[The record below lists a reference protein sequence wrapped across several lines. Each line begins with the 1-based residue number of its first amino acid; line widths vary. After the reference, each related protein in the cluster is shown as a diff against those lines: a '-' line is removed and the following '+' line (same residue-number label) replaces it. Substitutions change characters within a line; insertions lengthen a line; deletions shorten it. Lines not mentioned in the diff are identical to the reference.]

1 MRSPR
6 PTSDRVSALLRRFL
20 GRFCG
25 ALAVLIPGT
34 ASAAGV
40 VSATLEAPHLR
51 FALNRE
57 TGGLAGIDEQ
67 NRTVIL
73 YPSEYLDGRQ
83 TEAIRS
89 PKLDGLPERILYKK
103 YKARGVFVVA
113 ALESGQ
119 VYLLD
124 GATLEPI
131 RSIKAS
137 QVNVIELHAAPSS
150 SDPHIYY
157 TYQVGYGGKTGRINL
172 ARLADEGT
180 LLDKSCLAVSPSGR
194 LLYCRQGVGDR
205 SLECVEVES
214 GSTPGE
220 KARLRIIHK
229 VDGEVPWVAPDP
241 LGDYTVTQYNVYS
254 PDLKTVVAEARLPY
268 ATPRLFAKR
277 PLMASSTGT
286 TIHVWSLNTYQRV
299 ATVPLPRAV
308 ADMPRSP
315 RTGRTPEIEVFA
327 DDAHERLIVT
337 RGNQAALVPLDALD
351 IPEEPRLFVKPAV
364 TRVPSGRTTVVPF
377 EKTVADMR
385 VELAREVPGVTLA
398 ADGLR
403 LTPAEDQVGRCEVPL
418 RLSHGTTVRV
428 QTIGVEV
435 GTPALKL
442 SFVPTNVRAN
452 PSGTRVVLWAQ
463 KRVESYP
470 TNFPP
475 PSHMALIDATAGEV
489 LVDKLAACN
498 FCAVDVDDH
507 YVYVAVTG
515 FKTVYAL
522 SLDDLSPRLKIQVPD
537 DPAKELAAV
546 GGKHLIAATER
557 GGVYCYSLPG
567 LKPAFKLDP
576 LAPASQDPKKRPNIG
591 AAASLVVDGEYVRYQ
606 GVVHDA
612 QLRSMALMRPPAFM
626 LTVDHVPAADSTR
639 PFDRDLPAIGSPM
652 RAARMSSSC
661 QLPGSC
667 LSAVAGSSMAEDALV
682 FKLDVLDRRTRKV
695 VESWPLKRVSPPP
708 KYRQARSGA
717 YVQPVGKDSVVVT
730 IGAEAYLCNL
740 SSHAA
745 EAPATMPR
753 FVPAQ
758 SGWTV
763 AADEHTEL
771 QHTLQGAARPVKAE
785 LMVLAHGV
793 SLDPTT
799 TTVTVDGPSLM
810 AGALE
815 TLALEFGTA
824 ENPFAPGSLQLQQYT
839 ALAGPYFER
848 VVGRKPTGVPL
859 LVPIGLQVTDANGAK
874 MDFSYYVF
882 LEVPSGAA
890 GESIAGSEAEAKQR
904 MAESTD
910 APDRKELV
918 SRADKLNR
926 ELQRLHDQT
935 SRLEQ
940 ALEEMFE
947 ERSRISGDPR

>member
-1 MRSPR
+1 MAV
-6 PTSDRVSALLRRFL
+6 TILLPW
-20 GRFCG
+20 
-25 ALAVLIPGT
+25 A
-34 ASAAGV
+34 ASAAH
-40 VSATLEAPHLR
+40 VSTVELQAEHAR
-51 FALNRE
+51 FAMNPE
-57 TGGLAGIDEQ
+57 TGGLAAVDAGTG
-67 NRTVIL
+67 TVVL
-73 YPSEYLDGRQ
+73 YPPEYLEGKQ
-83 TEAIRS
+83 TDVVRS
-89 PKLDGLPERILYKK
+89 PELSGPPRGILYKK
-103 YKARGVFVVA
+103 YKIRGVFVVD
-113 ALESGQ
+113 ALASGE
-119 VYLLD
+119 VHLLD

-131 RSIKAS
+131 RTIKAS
-137 QVNVIELHAAPSS
+137 QVNVTELHAALSS
-150 SDPHIYY
+150 SDPYIYY

-172 ARLADEGT
+172 ARLTDEGT
-180 LLDKSCLAVSPSGR
+180 LFDKSCLAVSPSGR

-220 KARLRIIHK
+220 KARLHIIHK

-241 LGDYTVTQYNVYS
+241 SGDYTVTQYNVYS

-268 ATPRLFAKR
+268 VKPRLFAKR

-308 ADMPRSP
+308 ADMPRST
-315 RTGRTPEIEVFA
+315 RTGRTPEIDVLA

-337 RGNQAALVPLDALD
+337 RGNRAALVPLDALD

-364 TRVPSGRTTVVPF
+364 TRVPWGRTTVVPL
-377 EKTVADMR
+377 EKTVADMK
-385 VELAREVPGVTLA
+385 VELAGEVPGVTLA

-403 LTPAEDQVGRCEVPL
+403 FTPAEDQVGRCEVPL

-428 QTIGVEV
+428 QTIGIEV
-435 GTPALKL
+435 GTPGLKL
-442 SFVPTNVRAN
+442 AFVPTGVRAN

-470 TNFPP
+470 THSPP
-475 PSHMALIDATAGEV
+475 PSHMALIDATAGQV

-507 YVYVAVTG
+507 HVYVAVTG
-515 FKTVYAL
+515 FRTVYAL
-522 SLDDLSPRLKIQVPD
+522 SLDDLSPRLKIQLPD

-576 LAPASQDPKKRPNIG
+576 LAPASEDPKKRPNIG
-591 AAASLVVDGEYVRYQ
+591 AAASLVVEGEYVRYQ

-612 QLRSMALMRPPAFM
+612 QLRSLALMRPPAFM
-626 LTVDHVPAADSTR
+626 LTVDHVPAATSTR
-639 PFDRDLPAIGSPM
+639 PFDRDLPAIGSPL

-661 QLPGSC
+661 QLSGSS
-667 LSAVAGSSMAEDALV
+667 LSVVAGSSIAEGALV
-682 FKLDVLDRRTRKV
+682 YRLDVLDRRTGKV

-708 KYRQARSGA
+708 KYRQARTGA
-717 YVQPVGKDSVVVT
+717 YVRPVGKDSVVVT
-730 IGAEAYLCNL
+730 IGAEAHLCNL
-740 SSHAA
+740 LSHAA
-745 EAPATMPR
+745 EAPAAMPR
-753 FVPAQ
+753 FAPVQ

-763 AADEHTEL
+763 AADEQTDLE
-771 QHTLQGAARPVKAE
+771 HTLAGAARPVRAE
-785 LMVLAHGV
+785 LTVLPHGV
-793 SLDPTT
+793 SVDPTT

-815 TLALEFGTA
+815 TLALKFGTA
-824 ENPFAPGSLQLQQYT
+824 ENPFTPGSLQLQQYT

-859 LVPIGLQVTDANGAK
+859 LVPIDLQVTDAKGAE
-874 MDFSYYVF
+874 MGFSYYVF
-882 LEVPSGAA
+882 LEVPSSAA
-890 GESIAGSEAEAKQR
+890 GESIARSEAEAKQR
-904 MAESTD
+904 MAEPTD

-926 ELQRLHDQT
+926 ELQRLHHEAT
-935 SRLEQ
+935 RLEQ

-947 ERSRISGDPR
+947 ERSRISGDPQ